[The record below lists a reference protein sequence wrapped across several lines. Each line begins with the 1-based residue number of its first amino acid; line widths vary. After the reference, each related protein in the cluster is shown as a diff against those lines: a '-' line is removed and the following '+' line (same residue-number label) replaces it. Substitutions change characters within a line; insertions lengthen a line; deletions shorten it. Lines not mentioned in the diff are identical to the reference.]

1 MDQRQSRRPRVE
13 IYFILYLLAL
23 VLLMPDGVTPS
34 SDESSPTSPLRIEL
48 FPERIRLTCE
58 VKRDSSGGV
67 RVLGLDSTNVIRY
80 SPELTNVAVRAVIED
95 VESGQTLT
103 IDPEGNSPTRF
114 AAIRHDESRS
124 AFIFSWRPLMDAAQ
138 SKTFRVI
145 IQVSGVPVNGIATD
159 AMKAVG
165 STQFVLTTVVNDRQ
179 PPELVFIPGRRDT
192 LVLREGP
199 LPSEGSTSP
208 AEFWI
213 EPARDQVL
221 TFSSQEWSNR
231 ITIGGADPQR
241 DLAEMPTVR
250 VSGEPMADVSRSI
263 DQRTMIVRGR
273 APRSGVSTVE
283 VTARRADGVVR
294 TTSFRVVAVTYATP
308 SVPDVVYPGVEYV
321 IDPRIPSDRPGI
333 RAVVR
338 DGSRELASATEGSMR
353 LRFSMRDTG
362 RTMIFERSIDGVA
375 ESTVQTMQ
383 VRAFPPPAIREIRR
397 DADPNKR
404 LVVVQFFSHERGENR
419 PQLRVLDGNVGSVRK
434 LSGYLRQADNSR
446 PAIAWLEV
454 FEVSR
459 KDVSRPFV
467 FRVVA
472 SDERGKESLPATA
485 D

>member
-1 MDQRQSRRPRVE
+1 MDQRQPRRPRVE

-23 VLLMPDGVTPS
+23 VLLMPDGVVPS
-34 SDESSPTSPLRIEL
+34 SDEVASRAPLRIEL

-80 SPELTNVAVRAVIED
+80 SPELTNVSVRAVIED
-95 VESGQTLT
+95 VTSGQTLT
-103 IDPEGNSPTRF
+103 IEPDGNSPTRF
-114 AAIRHDESRS
+114 ASIRHDEGRS
-124 AFIFSWRPLMDAAQ
+124 AFVFSWRPLLDAAQ

-145 IQVSGVPVNGIATD
+145 IQASGVPVNGIATD
-159 AMKAVG
+159 AMSAVG

-199 LPSEGSTSP
+199 VTSEGASSP

-250 VSGEPMADVSRSI
+250 LSGEPMSDVSRSI
-263 DQRTMIVRGR
+263 DQRTLIVRGR
-273 APRSGVSTVE
+273 APRSGTSTVE
-283 VTARRADGVVR
+283 VTARRADGMVR
-294 TTSFRVVAVTYATP
+294 TTSFRVMAMTYSTP

-321 IDPRIPSDRPGI
+321 IDPKIPADRPGL

-338 DGSRELASATEGSMR
+338 DGSREIASTTEGVMR
-353 LRFSMRDTG
+353 VRFAIRDTG
-362 RTMIFERSIDGVA
+362 RSMTFERSIDGVVEMNA
-375 ESTVQTMQ
+375 QSIQ
-383 VRAFPPPAIREIRR
+383 VRPFPPPVIREIRR
-397 DADPNKR
+397 ETDPNKR
-404 LVVVQFFSHERGENR
+404 LVVVQFWSQDRGENR
-419 PQLRVLDGNVGSVRK
+419 PQIRVVDGNVGAVRK
-434 LSGYLRQADNSR
+434 LSGYLRQADNAR
-446 PAIAWLEV
+446 PAVAWLEV
-454 FEVSR
+454 FEVTR
-459 KDVSRPFV
+459 KDASKPFT

-472 SDERGKESLPATA
+472 SDERGRESPAVGA